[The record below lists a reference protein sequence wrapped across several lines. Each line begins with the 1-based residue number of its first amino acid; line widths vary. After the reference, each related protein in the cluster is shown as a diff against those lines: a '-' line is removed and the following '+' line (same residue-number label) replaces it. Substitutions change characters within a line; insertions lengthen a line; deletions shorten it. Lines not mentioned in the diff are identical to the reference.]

1 MIGTS
6 RSGSS
11 SSSITCCSTTL
22 VCGELPDG
30 RPDVSWCGRK
40 GERNALFADSL
51 VCTGMRLGEG
61 SSLLVTGVPP
71 PGPRPPASEEG
82 CAPLGGPPGS
92 AQRVHQGGDVGIQPL
107 RHGSRRQLCP
117 SCLPPWLRHQLHFL

>member
-61 SSLLVTGVPP
+61 SSLLVTGVPLP
-71 PGPRPPASEEG
+71 VHG
-82 CAPLGGPPGS
+82 L
-92 AQRVHQGGDVGIQPL
+92 QRVRRDVHL
-107 RHGSRRQLCP
+107 SAARLAQL
-117 SCLPPWLRHQLHFL
+117 SASIKAVT